1 MAPPDPR
8 PWRRTARPEQLAVA
22 ESTTLYTLFLAGR
35 GAGKLLD
42 LQTMIPTPDGWRKL
56 GELAVG
62 DHVFDESG
70 RPCTI
75 TGTNDRTPDVA
86 YRLTFSDGATIDACS
101 EHLWITWT
109 HPERKAYLRSA
120 HELDRTRFPVEW
132 PAWRTHRINR
142 WGAAS
147 TGAGP
152 QVRTTQEIVD
162 TLTHGKRGDLNHCI
176 PQAGAL
182 QLPDVELPV
191 DPWLLGL
198 WLGDGGSGSATIT
211 VADDDLPHM
220 SSRIAA
226 LGHPFTV
233 RRPAARTPHIAITGG
248 LYAALGA
255 LGVRRDRGARGSVKH
270 VPESYLWASEAQRAA
285 LLAGLMDA
293 DGYAGG
299 AGRSV
304 EFCST
309 TRVLADAVLH
319 LARSLGER
327 PVLAEGRAMLCGVDH
342 GPKYRVTWRPIRNDT
357 FTLPRKAAR
366 VAAPAS
372 QGLRAHHRMIVAAE
386 RVAAAPMR
394 CLTVDSRHRT
404 YLCGD
409 AMIPTHNTHTA
420 ANTIAEWASRE
431 PGYYAVVAPTFGD
444 CRALCVEGPSG
455 LLKALG
461 DDLLRYDKSKFELHL
476 RNGSVFIMA
485 SDEAPA
491 RLRGPNFTG
500 TWCDEIGSYK
510 RIKETWDEG
519 VEFSTRIGSARR
531 LLTGTPKRGN
541 RLVKEFHDRGE
552 RGDPDVTLLR
562 GRTEDN
568 AANLSPVFLRAIRA
582 KYLGTTLGKQE
593 LGGTLLADA
602 EGAVVTTDL
611 IDTTRVRVEHVPE
624 LTRVVVAVDP
634 AVTSRESSDHT
645 GIVVVGLG
653 GPPLTGYPGPVVMQ
667 GGAHLYLLA
676 DESVRD
682 TPRAW
687 AARVLKVAEQ
697 WAADAITM
705 EVNQGGDLVETMI
718 QMVAKA
724 DGLGLPRLLPVRAAV
739 NKRTRAEP
747 VAGVWEQG
755 RVHVVGGLSDVEDQW
770 AGWTPGDQDS
780 PDQLD
785 ASVWGACALMPELA
799 INAPTEVR
807 VLNDRN
813 GMTR

>member
-1 MAPPDPR
+1 MTVTSWDQITDLIGSGVPQVTRPATVGRQIATDMAPPDPR

-22 ESTTLYTLFLAGR
+22 ESTTPYILFLAGR
-35 GAGKLLD
+35 GAGK
-42 LQTMIPTPDGWRKL
+42 
-56 GELAVG
+56 
-62 DHVFDESG
+62 
-70 RPCTI
+70 
-75 TGTNDRTPDVA
+75 
-86 YRLTFSDGATIDACS
+86 
-101 EHLWITWT
+101 
-109 HPERKAYLRSA
+109 
-120 HELDRTRFPVEW
+120 
-132 PAWRTHRINR
+132 
-142 WGAAS
+142 
-147 TGAGP
+147 
-152 QVRTTQEIVD
+152 
-162 TLTHGKRGDLNHCI
+162 
-176 PQAGAL
+176 
-182 QLPDVELPV
+182 
-191 DPWLLGL
+191 
-198 WLGDGGSGSATIT
+198 
-211 VADDDLPHM
+211 
-220 SSRIAA
+220 
-226 LGHPFTV
+226 
-233 RRPAARTPHIAITGG
+233 
-248 LYAALGA
+248 
-255 LGVRRDRGARGSVKH
+255 
-270 VPESYLWASEAQRAA
+270 
-285 LLAGLMDA
+285 
-293 DGYAGG
+293 
-299 AGRSV
+299 
-304 EFCST
+304 
-309 TRVLADAVLH
+309 
-319 LARSLGER
+319 
-327 PVLAEGRAMLCGVDH
+327 
-342 GPKYRVTWRPIRNDT
+342 
-357 FTLPRKAAR
+357 
-366 VAAPAS
+366 
-372 QGLRAHHRMIVAAE
+372 
-386 RVAAAPMR
+386 
-394 CLTVDSRHRT
+394 
-404 YLCGD
+404 
-409 AMIPTHNTHTA
+409 THTA

-500 TWCDEIGSYK
+500 TWCDEIGSFK

-568 AANLSPVFLRAIRA
+568 AANLSPVFLRTIRA

-593 LGGTLLADA
+593 LGGILLSDA

-653 GPPLTGYPGPVVMQ
+653 GSPLTGYPGPVVMQ

-676 DESVRD
+676 DESVQD

-739 NKRTRAEP
+739 AKRTRAEP

-807 VLNDRN
+807 VLNGRN
-813 GMTR
+813 GMAR